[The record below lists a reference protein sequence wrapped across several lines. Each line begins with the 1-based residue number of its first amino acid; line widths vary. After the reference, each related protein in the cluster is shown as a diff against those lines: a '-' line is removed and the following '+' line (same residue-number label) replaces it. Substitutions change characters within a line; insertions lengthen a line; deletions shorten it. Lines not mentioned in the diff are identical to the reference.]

1 MMGEIEETSGCEH
14 RRLVKREHEVVC
26 AECGLVTSE
35 FEPLPEPRRYNR
47 PDLWDYTSFTL
58 GSDRLTSRE
67 RTELAVATQ
76 IDILSSNLALPGH
89 VSVQAMV
96 EARRILR
103 AVRGSAGVRLTVVE
117 TAIASIWNAC
127 KITKTPLS
135 MKEYAKT
142 LRAMGLDYDENRIYR
157 LLNRA
162 SRIMNLPRKL
172 IQPRDYILKIT
183 ANLKGKVS
191 YRYLSTVERYA
202 MAIAEGAEDELKGRN
217 PVYSAA
223 AAICAADQS
232 LGGRIGWLAIAEV
245 VESGAGLSDLASR
258 LRELG
263 PPPPSEAFDLVFA
276 SVRAERAFLL
286 AEA

>member
-1 MMGEIEETSGCEH
+1 MMGEAKGTSECEH
-14 RRLVKREHEVVC
+14 HRLVKREHEVVC

-35 FEPLPEPRRYNR
+35 FDLSLEPRSHNR
-47 PDLWDYTSFTL
+47 SGLWDYTSFTL

-76 IDILSSNLALPGH
+76 IDIMSSNLTLPGH
-89 VSVQAMV
+89 VSAQAMV
-96 EARRILR
+96 EARKILR
-103 AVRGSAGVRLTVVE
+103 AVRGRAGVRLTVVE

-127 KITKTPLS
+127 KITKMPLS

-142 LRAMGLDYDENRIYR
+142 LKAMGLDYKENRIYR

-162 SRIMNLPRKL
+162 SRVIDLPCKL
-172 IQPRDYILKIT
+172 IQPRDYIMKIT
-183 ANLKGKVS
+183 AKLKGKVS

-202 MAIAEGAEDELKGRN
+202 MAIAESAEDELKGRN

-223 AAICAADQS
+223 AAICAADQA
-232 LGGRIGWLAIAEV
+232 LGGRIGWLAIADV
-245 VESGAGLSDLASR
+245 VDGGASLFDLAS
-258 LRELG
+258 ELG
-263 PPPPSEAFDLVFA
+263 ELSPPPPSEAFDLVFA
-276 SVRAERAFLL
+276 SIRAERAFLL

>member
-1 MMGEIEETSGCEH
+1 MMGEVEDTSECEH

-26 AECGLVTSE
+26 AECGLVISE
-35 FEPLPEPRRYNR
+35 FEPSPEPRSFNR

-67 RTELAVATQ
+67 RTELAVATK

-103 AVRGSAGVRLTVVE
+103 AVRGSAGVRLTVAE
-117 TAIASIWNAC
+117 TAIAAIWNAC

-135 MKEYAKT
+135 MREYAKT
-142 LRAMGLDYDENRIYR
+142 LRATGLDYDENRIYR
-157 LLNRA
+157 LLKRA
-162 SRIMNLPRKL
+162 SRVMNLPRKL
-172 IQPRDYILKIT
+172 MQPRDYISKIT
-183 ANLKGKVS
+183 ANLRGKVS
-191 YRYLSTVERYA
+191 YIYLSTVERYA
-202 MAIAEGAEDELKGRN
+202 MAIAESAEDELKGRN

-223 AAICAADQS
+223 AAICAADQA

-245 VESGAGLSDLASR
+245 VDSGAGLSDLASK